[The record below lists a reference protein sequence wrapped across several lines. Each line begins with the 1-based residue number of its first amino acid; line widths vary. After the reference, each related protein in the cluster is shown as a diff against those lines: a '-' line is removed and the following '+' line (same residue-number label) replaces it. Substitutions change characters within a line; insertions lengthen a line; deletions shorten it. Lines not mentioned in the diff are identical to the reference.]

1 MTKNKRKIPDDDHV
15 IRYVPWS
22 RLRRDGNDEVIGI
35 LGEAFHLREKDKG
48 RLSATW
54 LEYFSNDCD
63 TQLTKAVRVIRT
75 GSLNV
80 KSKSGFAIGNIR
92 KIQATCMK
100 YKSKIR
106 IVHSP
111 SRDNN
116 AHVSVIGLPED
127 NSELFELLAS
137 EAWADLVLN
146 KDIPD

>member
-1 MTKNKRKIPDDDHV
+1 LAKNKRKIPDDNHV

-22 RLRRDGNDEVIGI
+22 RLRRNGNDEVIGI

-54 LEYFSNDCD
+54 LEYFDPNGEELLI
-63 TQLTKAVRVIRT
+63 QAVRTIRA
-75 GSLNV
+75 SLLVV
-80 KSKSGFAIGNIR
+80 KPNSGFAKGNISTI
-92 KIQATCMK
+92 KVACMK

-106 IVHSP
+106 VVHAP
-111 SRDNN
+111 SGGNN
-116 AHVSVIGLPED
+116 AHVSIIGLPED